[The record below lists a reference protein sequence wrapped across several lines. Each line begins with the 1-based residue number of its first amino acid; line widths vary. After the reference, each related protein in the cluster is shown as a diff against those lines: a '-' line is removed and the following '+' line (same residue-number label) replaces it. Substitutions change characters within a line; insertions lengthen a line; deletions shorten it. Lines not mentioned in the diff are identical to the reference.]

1 MGDEAQSQLS
11 ELSTEVFEKFLA
23 ELEQAGIPEEVR
35 ARLRDALLVRP
46 RLSDVALR
54 AAVFGEEAPQ

>member
-1 MGDEAQSQLS
+1 VSDEAQSQLS

-54 AAVFGEEAPQ
+54 AAVLGEDATQ